1 MQDPA
6 PIPIKEPEKLS
17 KATEPPLRQT
27 TVLTAFGIGKSHV
40 FYVEKDSRGEG
51 VIDECWRKVF
61 AEGSGVWEFGRLKEY
76 SKPLGETVTLN
87 LEECP
92 DAKNAIEQ
100 LKTAFGKSFP
110 TLNCDRVEAFL
121 FTTGVGVL
129 VMRVT
134 TPEADS
140 EKLYDELP
148 KIREWDEISQKR
160 IPLIQVCQKQYLEVM
175 KQAVAHKCQPGE
187 TQWSL
192 YHLEQVDRSEE
203 KSVKRYSYP
212 LFFVDAVTYRKRIN
226 DILQQVAGSHKRHVQ
241 SNEARVSYRGS
252 EVYVDWSEALISE
265 GETNREMIEKNF
277 IIGFASWCALLLM
290 NHNSSIFL
298 LDAFA
303 GMNSERKQESARAV
317 HHRTM
322 AYKDVADAILPIR
335 WTTTRRDL
343 FLLET
348 IHHNWSSERVRQNID
363 ERMKLLG
370 LHYTQLEDE
379 RREAFNKKREE
390 FNQKLTILGVIL
402 TLVAL
407 ASAIADVTN
416 LSVTYRGLPP
426 GLSLTKIAF
435 HSCWLLLV
443 GIVVAVAVRV
453 IKWNGKAGPSST
465 TETKKPS
472 KT

>member
-1 MQDPA
+1 MQNPS
-6 PIPIKEPEKLS
+6 PIHIEPENS
-17 KATEPPLRQT
+17 SQVTESPLRQT
-27 TVLTAFGIGKSHV
+27 TVLTAFGIGKSYV

-51 VIDECWRKVF
+51 IIDECWRKIF
-61 AEGSGVWEFGRLKEY
+61 AEEGGIWEFARLKEY
-76 SKPLGETVTLN
+76 SKPLGETVTLT
-87 LEECP
+87 LEDCSE
-92 DAKNAIEQ
+92 AKTAIEQ
-100 LKTAFGKSFP
+100 LKAAFRNSFP
-110 TLNCDRVEAFL
+110 TFTCDKVEAFF

-129 VMRVT
+129 VMRIA
-134 TPEADS
+134 TPAADS

-148 KIREWDEISQKR
+148 KIREWDDISQKR
-160 IPLIQVCQKQYLEVM
+160 IPLIQVCQTRYQQVM
-175 KQAVAHKCQPGE
+175 KKAVEHKSQPGE
-187 TQWSL
+187 PQWSL
-192 YHLEQVDRSEE
+192 YHLEQVDRSDE

-212 LFFVDAVTYRKRIN
+212 LFFVDAVTYKKRTS
-226 DILQQVAGSHKRHVQ
+226 DILQQVAGFGRRHIQ

-252 EVYVDWSEALISE
+252 EVYVDWSEALVSE
-265 GETNREMIEKNF
+265 GETNRELIEKNF

-303 GMNSERKQESARAV
+303 GMNSEREQGNARAV

-363 ERMKLLG
+363 ERMKLLR

-390 FNQKLTILGVIL
+390 YNQNLTILGVIL

-426 GLSLTKIAF
+426 GLSLTKIGF
-435 HSCWLLLV
+435 HLCWVLLV
-443 GIVVAVAVRV
+443 GIVLTVAVRV
-453 IKWNGKAGPSST
+453 IKWNGKAGSWSSAERQ
-465 TETKKPS
+465 ETPKI
-472 KT
+472 